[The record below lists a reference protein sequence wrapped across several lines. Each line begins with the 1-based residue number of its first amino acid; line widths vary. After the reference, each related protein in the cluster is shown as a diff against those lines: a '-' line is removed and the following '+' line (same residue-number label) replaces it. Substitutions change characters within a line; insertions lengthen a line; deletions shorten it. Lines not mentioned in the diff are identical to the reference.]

1 MILLSGIDVN
11 FFPPHSTRA
20 AAKQA
25 GVSIQDIMQNAGWTN
40 SMIFLKYYDSI
51 IVQEKDGKIAN
62 TILGFLTLFCK

>member
-1 MILLSGIDVN
+1 MWI
-11 FFPPHSTRA
+11 FFPRHSTRA
-20 AAKQA
+20 VATNAAEQA

-40 SMIFLKYYDSI
+40 SMTFLKYYDKI